1 MRVARYEVPGKIRK
15 NGPSRR
21 DSNESSQVRSAWEN
35 KKERTVPTGRLIRS
49 LPLVWLP
56 QGGYCGQCSHL
67 VFSVGLAAKSV
78 SGAADDVDLQL
89 SFLRTQDMKF
99 QHKISLGLA
108 ERSAVPMGRRT

>member
-1 MRVARYEVPGKIRK
+1 MEWRDEGGK
-15 NGPSRR
+15 

-89 SFLRTQDMKF
+89 SFLRTQDIKF
-99 QHKISLGLA
+99 HAKN
-108 ERSAVPMGRRT
+108 PWD